1 MACRIP
7 RDLFD
12 LVLMTTPDLF
22 RTVRLVDA
30 PQINVL
36 AYSGHR
42 QTAAVLPLNFEP
54 FKGRVQL
61 RVVEANNVF
70 ALNDV
75 PDGDLARVA
84 ARGDEICSAFI
95 EL

>member
-1 MACRIP
+1 
-7 RDLFD
+7 
-12 LVLMTTPDLF
+12 MTAPDLF
-22 RTVRLVDA
+22 RTVRLVNA

-42 QTAAVLPLNFEP
+42 QTAAVLPFNFEP

-70 ALNDV
+70 ALDYV
-75 PDGDLARVA
+75 PNGDLARVA
-84 ARGDEICSAFI
+84 AGCDKICSTFI